1 MKETVSQKF
10 PSKRDL
16 NRQDRRDAILKVAS
30 ASFLN
35 NGYAATSMS
44 AIAAEL
50 GGSKATLWSYFPSK
64 EELFEAVI
72 DYRVAVFREQVK
84 EILVPSD
91 DAEAT
96 LLCFSKSLIAKVTSP
111 EAIALQRVTIAE
123 TNRFPEI
130 GKIYHRNGAGLIRT
144 LLTEFLSDAITRR
157 QSRQVDAEEAA
168 STLVALCISRPRQD
182 LLFGVIDAISDEQID
197 AQARQAVAHFL
208 KLYGNDLN

>member
-157 QSRQVDAEEAA
+157 QLRQVDAEEAA